1 MHNGNFPITLKGHP
15 LPVSKNCDVWSPED
29 LLSCACLSCLTQVC
43 ASAVTRPTEAASGN
57 APERRGL
64 SVQGAALAHNT
75 VMVFKHELCCR
86 NPNYRATAENPFQ
99 VPLDNLPPFP
109 TIARC
114 FLARL
119 PELSFGCGSHKCT
132 LTDVYSSPRG
142 HPFYPRSSH
151 AVLRIWQIAFY
162 TSVGLRNLLL
172 MQKRCLSILFL
183 LLLSFFS
190 LSRFS

>member
-1 MHNGNFPITLKGHP
+1 MTQKLKSTLFLITCSYLADGGRGILCSVYRECLIIQTECLHNGNFPITLKGHR

-64 SVQGAALAHNT
+64 SAQGAALAHNT
-75 VMVFKHELCCR
+75 VAVFRHELCCR
-86 NPNYRATAENPFQ
+86 NSNYRAMAENPFQ
-99 VPLDNLPPFP
+99 VVLNNLPPFP
-109 TIARC
+109 TIATC

-151 AVLRIWQIAFY
+151 VVL
-162 TSVGLRNLLL
+162 
-172 MQKRCLSILFL
+172 
-183 LLLSFFS
+183 
-190 LSRFS
+190 